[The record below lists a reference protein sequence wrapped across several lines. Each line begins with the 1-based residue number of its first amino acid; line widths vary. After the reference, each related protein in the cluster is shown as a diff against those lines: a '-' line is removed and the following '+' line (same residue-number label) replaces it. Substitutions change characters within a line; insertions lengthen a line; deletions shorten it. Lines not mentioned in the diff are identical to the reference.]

1 MIYLLLIK
9 NFRFFKLFICEVCFI
24 SLKNKNESMDA
35 LILYFKLGLHHVLD
49 ILAYDHVLFLI
60 VLAVVFNFNQ
70 WKKVVWLITF
80 FTIGHSLTLALAAY
94 DLINVPL
101 NIVEF
106 LIPVTICITGV
117 FNILRASNTV
127 AGKEKITFFFAL
139 FFGLIHGLGF
149 SNYFRIL
156 IGKEDDKILPL
167 LEFALGIEAAQIII
181 VFSVLFLGMFLQNF
195 FRVVKRDWVLVTSAI
210 VIGISIPMMI
220 NRIFW

>member
-1 MIYLLLIK
+1 
-9 NFRFFKLFICEVCFI
+9 
-24 SLKNKNESMDA
+24 MDA
-35 LILYFKLGLHHVLD
+35 LILYFKLGLSHVLD
-49 ILAYDHVLFLI
+49 IAAYDHVLFLI
-60 VLAVVFNFNQ
+60 VLAVVFHFNQ
-70 WKKVVWLITF
+70 WKKAIWLITF

-94 DLINVPL
+94 DLIKAPL
-101 NIVEF
+101 DIVEF
-106 LIPVTICITGV
+106 LIPVTIFITGV

-127 AGKEKITFFFAL
+127 ARKEKITFFLAL
-139 FFGLIHGLGF
+139 FFGLVHGLGF

-181 VFSVLFLGMFLQNF
+181 VFSVLLLGMFLQNF

-210 VIGISIPMMI
+210 VIGVSIPMMI

>member
-1 MIYLLLIK
+1 M
-9 NFRFFKLFICEVCFI
+9 
-24 SLKNKNESMDA
+24 
-35 LILYFKLGLHHVLD
+35 LD

-149 SNYFRIL
+149 SNFFRLL

-167 LEFALGIEAAQIII
+167 IEFALGIEGAQITVVVAMLI
-181 VFSVLFLGMFLQNF
+181 VAYGVQSLFKFS
-195 FRVVKRDWVLVTSAI
+195 RRDWILVGSAFI
-210 VIGISIPMMI
+210 IGVVVPMI
-220 NRIFW
+220 IENEIWNQ

>member
-1 MIYLLLIK
+1 M
-9 NFRFFKLFICEVCFI
+9 
-24 SLKNKNESMDA
+24 
-35 LILYFKLGLHHVLD
+35 LD

-101 NIVEF
+101 DIVEF

-117 FNILRASNTV
+117 FNILRALNTV
-127 AGKEKITFFFAL
+127 AGKEKITSFFAL

-181 VFSVLFLGMFLQNF
+181 VLGILFLGLILQTF
-195 FRVVKRDWVLVTSAI
+195 FKVSKRDWVLVGSSI
-210 VIGISIPMMI
+210 VIGIAFPMI
-220 NRIFW
+220 LDRIFW

>member
-1 MIYLLLIK
+1 
-9 NFRFFKLFICEVCFI
+9 
-24 SLKNKNESMDA
+24 MDA
-35 LILYFKLGLHHVLD
+35 LILYFKLGLSHVLD
-49 ILAYDHVLFLI
+49 IAAYDHVLFLI
-60 VLAVVFNFNQ
+60 VLAVVFHFNQ
-70 WKKVVWLITF
+70 WKKAIWLITF

-94 DLINVPL
+94 DLIKVPL
-101 NIVEF
+101 DIVEF

-127 AGKEKITFFFAL
+127 TEKEKITFFFAL

-181 VFSVLFLGMFLQNF
+181 VFSVLLLGMFLQNF

-210 VIGISIPMMI
+210 VIGVSIPMII